1 MSDSSKTLAALEK
14 AASEKLITESALENI
29 RLWLTAPQYARY
41 AAKIEELVTSCE
53 WKALDD
59 AFWTVIP
66 FGTGGRRGKM
76 FPVGTNAINDVTIGE
91 SAQGLASY
99 VLEYLK
105 SVKATHR
112 PTCAIAYDTRHRSRD
127 FAELCA
133 GIMVA
138 NGFKVWFL
146 DGYRSTPEM
155 SFMVRFKQCD
165 CGIMVTASHN
175 PPSDN
180 AVKVYWSTGGQV
192 LPPHD
197 VKIIENVMSMQTVKT
212 ADFAQALAAGDI
224 EYCQDEVDKAFI
236 DAVLSVSKPGPRDLN
251 IIYSPLHG
259 VGSSC
264 VLPVLEGAGFKNVQ
278 LFGPH
283 AEPSGD
289 FPNVP
294 NHVSNPENPAVFDLI
309 IDEAKKQENIDL
321 ILCTDPDSDRLGV
334 AAPLTYGANSEWKTI
349 TGNQI
354 GTLMAEYLLE
364 EMKQNGTLT
373 PEHYVVETLVTTPL
387 LKKIADAY
395 GVRTIRDLLVGFKFI
410 GGAIEEND
418 PQKFVL
424 GMEESYGFL
433 VGTHA
438 RDKDAAVAA
447 MVFCEMAARAKAEG
461 KTIHQKLDAIYAK
474 YGKYAEK
481 AFSVAMAGSDG
492 MAKMNALMNRFQN
505 NPPKELAGLKVISA
519 ENYEDGTVFNVQTA
533 EKTPLNGPKGKL
545 VILHLAEEGNYVA
558 VRPSGT
564 EPKVKF
570 YLFAS
575 LQPGAEG
582 NVYERLNALENSL
595 KQD

>member
-1 MSDSSKTLAALEK
+1 MQTLSETRAALKE
-14 AASEKLITESALENI
+14 AAAQKLITESALKNI
-29 RLWLTAPQYARY
+29 ELWLTAPQYAKY
-41 AAKIEELVTSCE
+41 VETIQNLVAE
-53 WKALDD
+53 KRWKELDD

-105 SVKATHR
+105 SEGKSHR
-112 PTCAIAYDTRHRSRD
+112 PSCAIAYDTRHRSRD

-146 DGYRSTPEM
+146 NDYRSTPEM
-155 SFMVRFKQCD
+155 SFMVRYKHCD

-197 VKIIENVMSMQTVKT
+197 AKIIENVMSMQVVKT
-212 ADFAQALAAGDI
+212 ADFAPALAAGDV
-224 EYCQDEVDKAFI
+224 EYCETEVDRAFLE
-236 DAVLSVSKPGPRDLN
+236 AVLKVSVPGPRNLN

-259 VGSSC
+259 VGASC

-294 NHVSNPENPAVFDLI
+294 NHVSNPENPAVFDI
-309 IDEAKKQENIDL
+309 IIEDAKKQGNIDL
-321 ILCTDPDSDRLGV
+321 ILATDPDSDRLGV
-334 AAPLTYGANSEWKTI
+334 AAPLTLAPDSQWETL

-354 GTLMAEYLLE
+354 GTLMAEYLLSSLQE
-364 EMKQNGTLT
+364 AGKLT

-387 LKKIADAY
+387 LKKIADSY
-395 GVRTIRDLLVGFKFI
+395 KIRTIRDLLVGFKYI

-418 PQKFVL
+418 PAKFVL

-447 MVFCEMAARAKAEG
+447 MVFCEMAARSKAEG
-461 KTIHQKLDAIYAK
+461 KTVHQKLADIYAK

-481 AFSVAMAGSDG
+481 AFSVAMLGSDG
-492 MAKMNALMNRFQN
+492 MEKMSALMNRFQN
-505 NPPKELAGLKVISA
+505 DPPREIAGMQVVSADDYEHGTTLHLATGARTPLAG
-519 ENYEDGTVFNVQTA
+519 
-533 EKTPLNGPKGKL
+533 PMGKL
-545 VILHLAEEGNYVA
+545 VILHLSGEGNSVA

-570 YLFAS
+570 YMFAS
-575 LQPGAEG
+575 TQPGG
-582 NVYERLNALENSL
+582 TDDVYARLDAIEKSL
-595 KQD
+595 KSL